1 MLRLTDIDFEYAPPV
16 PYNAII
22 LGIGYIAGIIAL
34 VSYTN
39 SYLVSTP
46 TLLQVGR
53 GPFRNPRDIPYRQLR
68 SYRVV
73 PQDPDATDPDTKD
86 LSQWNL
92 EFKVPRANKYTKELR
107 DPNLEYL
114 VRQIAFRVEQERWA
128 DDNSPA
134 DRERLEEYG
143 RDARLVCITKGYI
156 PAGKHAQEA
165 ADRASFKQTH

>member
-1 MLRLTDIDFEYAPPV
+1 MITELAKQPRQQQALSV
-16 PYNAII
+16 PGFLNGGIR
-22 LGIGYIAGIIAL
+22 LGIVAL

-114 VRQIAFRVEQERWA
+114 V
-128 DDNSPA
+128 
-134 DRERLEEYG
+134 
-143 RDARLVCITKGYI
+143 
-156 PAGKHAQEA
+156 
-165 ADRASFKQTH
+165 QTHPPPSRTGS

>member
-1 MLRLTDIDFEYAPPV
+1 M
-16 PYNAII
+16 
-22 LGIGYIAGIIAL
+22 
-34 VSYTN
+34 
-39 SYLVSTP
+39 
-46 TLLQVGR
+46 
-53 GPFRNPRDIPYRQLR
+53 
-68 SYRVV
+68 V

-92 EFKVPRANKYTKELR
+92 EFKVPRATKYTKALR
-107 DPNLEYL
+107 APNLEYL

-165 ADRASFKQTH
+165 ANRASFKQTH